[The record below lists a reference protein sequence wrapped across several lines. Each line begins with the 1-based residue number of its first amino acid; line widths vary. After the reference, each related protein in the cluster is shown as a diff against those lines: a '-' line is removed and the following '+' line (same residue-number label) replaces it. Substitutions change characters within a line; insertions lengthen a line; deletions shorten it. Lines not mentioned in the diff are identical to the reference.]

1 MTKCLDII
9 YSTSNTYVYFR
20 NIGPNFLGIGEKES
34 KQLGN
39 DKFLN
44 RFRTSWQWNFDVII
58 QQSLISGVNVNGIQH
73 FNNKVPF
80 SFLIKL

>member
-39 DKFLN
+39 DKFFWTDLG
-44 RFRTSWQWNFDVII
+44 QVD
-58 QQSLISGVNVNGIQH
+58 NGILTWLY
-73 FNNKVPF
+73 NKVWYQV
-80 SFLIKL
+80 